1 LIIAYFRHLS
11 LNSALSPWVIG
22 PALCVIWIVIL
33 LSVKSRV
40 LRLIQRRL
48 DGRRH
53 WVWADSLIYALAP
66 AVTLIIFASG
76 LSLLQQILPLNAH
89 ADHLF
94 GIVLTAATVFALFI
108 FANRGSRRLL
118 SHAAGSSPTL
128 SGAQGLLQG
137 GVSGV
142 LIALAVLIFMSTV
155 GISITPI
162 LASLGIGSLAVAL
175 ALQDT
180 LANLFAGIFMITE
193 KPIAAGNFIKLESG
207 EQGYVSKVG
216 WRCTHIRMLGDSEVV
231 VPNAKLASSVITNFS
246 LPQEQLSVTMEIG
259 VHYDSDLPEVERIT
273 LEVAREVMATVDGAL
288 RGFDPRLRFHTFGDS
303 SINFNLWLGA
313 NSYRASLLVKHELV
327 KRLHARYRAEGIVV
341 PYPIRTLDLPAGLAL
356 PAGIAADAGKLSLS
370 SSDHLLNPASEA
382 SGSDNARD
390 SSADTNSRPHNGR

>member
-1 LIIAYFRHLS
+1 LIITYFRHLS
-11 LNSALSPWVIG
+11 LATALSPWVIG
-22 PALCVIWIVIL
+22 PAVCLLWIVIL
-33 LSVKSRV
+33 LSVKQRILDLV
-40 LRLIQRRL
+40 RRRL
-48 DGRRH
+48 DGRN
-53 WVWADSLIYALAP
+53 WVWADSILYALAP
-66 AVTLIIFASG
+66 AVTLIILASG
-76 LSLLQQILPLNAH
+76 LSLLQQILPLNART
-89 ADHLF
+89 DHVF
-94 GIVLTAATVFALFI
+94 DVTLTAAIIVALFL
-108 FANRGSRRLL
+108 FADRASRRLL
-118 SHAAGSSPTL
+118 AHAALTSPTL

-137 GVSGV
+137 ALSGL
-142 LIALAVLIFMSTV
+142 LIALSVLIFLSTV

-246 LPQEQLSVTMEIG
+246 LPREQLSVTMDIG
-259 VHYDSDLPEVERIT
+259 VHYDSDLPEVERVT

-288 RGFDPRLRFHTFGDS
+288 RGFEPRLSFHTFGDS

-313 NSYRASLLVKHELV
+313 NSYRASLVVKHELV
-327 KRLHARYRAEGIVV
+327 KRLHARYRQEGIIL
-341 PYPIRTLDLPAGLAL
+341 PYPIRTLDLPAEMLADWRK
-356 PAGIAADAGKLSLS
+356 PPPS
-370 SSDHLLNPASEA
+370 SPDYPAS
-382 SGSDNARD
+382 
-390 SSADTNSRPHNGR
+390 SAEPVSRPADLDTSGNSNPGPHA

>member
-22 PALCVIWIVIL
+22 PVICLIWIVVL
-33 LSVKSRV
+33 LSLKSRI

-48 DGRRH
+48 DGRRN
-53 WVWADSLIYALAP
+53 WVWADSFIYALAP
-66 AVTLIIFASG
+66 AVTLIILASG
-76 LSLLQQILPLNAH
+76 LSLLQQILPLNART
-89 ADHLF
+89 DHLF
-94 GIVLTAATVFALFI
+94 DVSLTAAIIFALFI
-108 FANRGSRRLL
+108 FADRSSRRLL
-118 SHAAGSSPTL
+118 SHAAVSSPTL

-142 LIALAVLIFMSTV
+142 LIALAVLIFLSTV

-207 EQGYVSKVG
+207 EQGYVSRVG

-259 VHYDSDLPEVERIT
+259 VHYDSDLPEVERVT
-273 LEVAREVMATVDGAL
+273 LEVARDVMATVDGAL

-313 NSYRASLLVKHELV
+313 NSYRSSLLVKHELV

-341 PYPIRTLDLPAGLAL
+341 PYPIRTLDLPAG
-356 PAGIAADAGKLSLS
+356 IAAELRQLPQALSGHPPNPDSDAPGPGDEQNS
-370 SSDHLLNPASEA
+370 SGN
-382 SGSDNARD
+382 
-390 SSADTNSRPHNGR
+390 TNSGPHD

>member
-1 LIIAYFRHLS
+1 MAAGGGAFVLIIAYFRHLS

-22 PALCVIWIVIL
+22 PVLCLLWIVIL
-33 LSVKSRV
+33 LSVKHRV

-48 DGRRH
+48 GGRRN
-53 WVWADSLIYALAP
+53 WVWADALIYALAP
-66 AVTLIIFASG
+66 ATTLIILASG

-89 ADHLF
+89 TDHLF
-94 GIVLTAATVFALFI
+94 GVALTAATVFALFI

-118 SHAAGSSPTL
+118 AHAAESSLAL

-142 LIALAVLIFMSTV
+142 LIALAVLIFLSTV

-162 LASLGIGSLAVAL
+162 LASLGIGSLAVSL

-180 LANLFAGIFMITE
+180 LANLFAGLFMITE
-193 KPIAAGNFIKLESG
+193 KRSGRQFHQTGEWRAGLCQQGWMALHPHSDARRLRSG
-207 EQGYVSKVG
+207 GAECQAGVE
-216 WRCTHIRMLGDSEVV
+216 R
-231 VPNAKLASSVITNFS
+231 ITNFS

-259 VHYDSDLPEVERIT
+259 VHYDSDLPQVERVT

-303 SINFNLWLGA
+303 SINFDLWLGA
-313 NSYRASLLVKHELV
+313 NSYSASLLVKHELV
-327 KRLHARYRAEGIVV
+327 KRLHARYRAEAIVV
-341 PYPIRTLDLPAGLAL
+341 PYPIRTLDLPAGLAFPSGA
-356 PAGIAADAGKLSLS
+356 PADSRKLFAAFIRSFAAS
-370 SSDHLLNPASEA
+370 SQRCRRLD
-382 SGSDNARD
+382 
-390 SSADTNSRPHNGR
+390 